1 MKSSVITLSL
11 LLTGTMLPAATLTVL
26 PGEAIQ
32 PKIDDANPGDIVAI
46 FGGTYADDL
55 VINKAIRLIE
65 TDGQDVT
72 LTGNVTWNNVTN
84 APPFEGFT
92 VGSPGKGIVVAGKSY
107 LVVKNVDSSAGFGI
121 RTSGESSVVVVGGV
135 FTKIHQDGG
144 DLTASR
150 ARVTGDFETTANSFK
165 TVAIRMDVAG
175 DYLWKSRYAWCGYS
189 KGYHFKSYGSNGV
202 VNVIGCEMDA
212 RNYVRVGSESE
223 SNYANSGYFEN
234 YTVDIRGSG
243 NKILIS
249 NNQMLRIRYQY
260 TRHGNQP
267 YPFIYTDGRGVSVI
281 GSNDSVVVNNYIE
294 MFNGGSTNGIV
305 ESFGVYVDSSKSMI
319 SNNIIDG
326 AHNSVGAPFGAQVK
340 NNCFPFAFLAYG
352 IGGHVA
358 EDSLLYVDPKFVIG
372 EKPKLQLASPC
383 VNGGVADALFNDL
396 DGTRND
402 IGPGGGC
409 LFDPTGWTTDK
420 PVVISFEV
428 GPQQLLRGVDT
439 EVRLSRGLG
448 VGGR

>member
-1 MKSSVITLSL
+1 MKSSVITLAL

-32 PKIDDANPGDIVAI
+32 PKIDEANPGDIVAI
-46 FGGTYADDL
+46 FGGTYPDDL
-55 VINKAIRLIE
+55 VINKAIHLIE

-92 VGSPGKGIVVAGKSY
+92 VGSPGKGIIVQDSTGLILKNIDAKS
-107 LVVKNVDSSAGFGI
+107 GTGI
-121 RTSGESSVVVVGGV
+121 RTAGNSVVAVVKGS
-135 FTKIHQDGG
+135 TSQINQDGG
-144 DLTASR
+144 NLTVSDTEVLDAFN
-150 ARVTGDFETTANSFK
+150 ATQNSNR
-165 TVAIRMDVAG
+165 TVALRVSGSSLVSWSGKRSWM
-175 DYLWKSRYAWCGYS
+175 GYS
-189 KGYHFKSYGSNGV
+189 KAKRFVFAGSDAKVVIVGIEIDAAHGTWSALYIEGIKNEVEIINSVIKNVAHGRIDGRFSYSGV
-202 VNVIGCEMDA
+202 GIQI
-212 RNYVRVGSESE
+212 SP
-223 SNYANSGYFEN
+223 
-234 YTVDIRGSG
+234 G
-243 NKILIS
+243 NKSSIK
-249 NNQMLRIRYQY
+249 
-260 TRHGNQP
+260 
-267 YPFIYTDGRGVSVI
+267 
-281 GSNDSVVVNNYIE
+281 NNYIGMINYGYHQMSE
-294 MFNGGSTNGIV
+294 KGDGI
-305 ESFGVYVDSSKSMI
+305 ECGADTLI
-319 SNNIIDG
+319 ANNIISG
-326 AHNSVGAPFGAQVK
+326 AFYCLDCPFGADVRG
-340 NNCFPFAFLAYG
+340 NFFTDAYMPE
-352 IGGHVA
+352 IVRGGVLN
-358 EDSLLYVDPKFVIG
+358 SGFILGDPLFITG
-372 EKPKLQLASPC
+372 QAPKLQLASPC